1 MAAACGTPLPTGLCQ
16 NMLDSLYGNSF
27 PQWYSVGF
35 TGAQAQANNG
45 LPAIAITYDHV
56 AIVRPNDGTVP
67 SEVKYVRITQAG
79 NTLLNDSTI
88 AWGWPADRH
97 SEIKFYSWYD

>member
-35 TGAQAQANNG
+35 TGAQAQAN
-45 LPAIAITYDHV
+45 
-56 AIVRPNDGTVP
+56 AIVRPNDGSVP